1 MMKRRSSIFT
11 KLFFTYLFGSFAAF
25 LVFVA
30 VFYLLFSNDLK
41 QDFTDALHEKR
52 HQVEQTLQ
60 LAYEEGQDKE
70 AIISTL
76 NFIGDFDY
84 RSIFLFGAGGELLYN
99 FSSFEELPF
108 ENSIYVEKALKG
120 ESVTEFIKKDGKAIF
135 FMATPLNEKYNE
147 QVMLIA
153 LHGYEQTASRMK
165 GIFLLAGFITVL
177 GTTLFLFIISKR
189 IAAPLRDMNSVA
201 LEYAKGNFDKKVTV
215 KSKDEVGQLGNSLNY
230 MAKEL
235 ESLDSMRKEFV
246 ANVSHD
252 MRSPLTSVNGFIVAM
267 LDGTIPE
274 HQHKRYL
281 RLMKDET
288 TRLIKLVNDLL
299 DIASIEAG
307 QMAISPI
314 NYNLSEQ
321 VRKLIAKTEP
331 ELTKGQIEVSLTSN
345 QEEDIFILADPNRI
359 DQVLGNLM
367 QNAINF
373 SPEKGM
379 IEVEVAQN
387 EQEVTVSIK
396 DEGPGLR
403 EEEMKFIW
411 DRFFKV
417 DKARSQKSGTGIGL
431 SIVKHIID
439 LHGAKI
445 EVDSKPGVGTK
456 FTIFIGCQTPRKVHF
471 HQHQ

>member
-1 MMKRRSSIFT
+1 MMKRRWSIFT

-41 QDFTDALHEKR
+41 QDFTHALQEKR
-52 HQVEQTLQ
+52 NQVEQTLQ

-76 NFIGDFDY
+76 NFIGDFDH
-84 RSIFLFGAGGELLYN
+84 RSIFLFGDNGELLYN
-99 FSSFEELPF
+99 FSPFDELPF
-108 ENSIYVEKALKG
+108 ENSVYVEKALMG
-120 ESVTEFIKKDGKAIF
+120 VSVNEFIKKAGKPIF
-135 FMATPLNEKYNE
+135 VMATPLNENYDEK
-147 QVMLIA
+147 VMLIA
-153 LHGYEQTASRMK
+153 LHGYEQIATRMK
-165 GIFLLAGFITVL
+165 VIFLLAGIITIF
-177 GTTLFLFIISKR
+177 GTTLFLFFISKR

-274 HQHKRYL
+274 NQQRRYL
-281 RLMKDET
+281 SLMKDET

-307 QMAISPI
+307 QMSISPI

-321 VRKLIAKTEP
+321 VRKLIAKAEP
-331 ELTKGQIEVSLTSN
+331 ELTKGQLEVSLTAN
-345 QEEDIFILADPNRI
+345 QEDDIYIFADPNRI

-379 IEVEVAQN
+379 IEVELLQT
-387 EQEVTVSIK
+387 EGEVSVSIE
-396 DEGPGLR
+396 DQGPGLR
-403 EEEMKFIW
+403 EDELKFIW

-439 LHGAKI
+439 LHNAQI
-445 EVDSKPGVGTK
+445 EVQSNPGVGTK
-456 FTIFIGCQTPRKVHF
+456 FTISIGCQTPRVDK
-471 HQHQ
+471 